1 MLHKLKKEN
10 RQSIPMLETDHVRL
24 GNDASE
30 KRIGYSLV
38 IFMFF
43 VVGGWATFAPIDSAA
58 LAPGVVQVE
67 GKRKKVQHLEGGR
80 VAEILVE
87 SGDTVDAGDPLI
99 RLDATSDKAQLK
111 ILTGQIFNARARV
124 ERLQAERDDL
134 AFLSFSHSLT
144 EASLND
150 PRAKTAISNEESL
163 FIVRKSDR
171 DAKVSVLNS
180 RIKGFRGMVRSNR
193 IVSDSLAIEIS
204 DLEDLLKEG
213 YVDKQRLRELER
225 SRTKVLG
232 DIADLEVSVEEAQ
245 LQILQLQKSFKTDVV
260 DELARTSEELYGL
273 NQQFSAVE
281 DKVRRSTIVSPIS
294 GVTLNLKPNTIGAV
308 ISPGEKLME
317 IVPQINELIVEVR
330 ISPMD
335 IDRIIV
341 GQSAEVRFSVFKDA
355 YMITGMLTKLAADR
369 LIDESTG
376 LPYFLG
382 EVQLLEDD
390 LALLDGMA
398 LVPGMPAEVLIKT
411 GERTMLRYLISPMA
425 RMTSRSLIED

>member
-58 LAPGVVQVE
+58 LAPGVVHVE

-355 YMITGMLTKLAADR
+355 YMITGTLTKLAADR

-411 GERTMLRYLISPMA
+411 GERTMLRYLTSPMA